1 MLHLAITNKIQRLKK
16 FAPYFWVVLSLVFTI
31 ATLVFSAG
39 YLVYRFT
46 LEKEHQEKW
55 KDYNDCGLA

>member
-1 MLHLAITNKIQRLKK
+1 MLNLITNKIQRLKK
-16 FAPYFWVVLSLVFTI
+16 FAPYFWVVFTI

>member
-1 MLHLAITNKIQRLKK
+1 MLRLVISNRIQAMKK
-16 FAPYFWVVLSLVFTI
+16 FVPYFWVVISLVLTI
-31 ATLVFSAG
+31 ATLVCSAG
-39 YLVYRFT
+39 YLVYRLT